1 MVGLSPNR
9 RYPRVARVNEVLR
22 EVIAETLEERVDDDP
37 RLEMVTV
44 TGIDCDPDMR
54 RAIVFFD
61 SPDTDGV
68 AEALAEQRK
77 RLQAAIGSQT
87 KLRRTPQLEF
97 RRDQGVVHGRR
108 IEEIIRELHEDES

>member
-1 MVGLSPNR
+1 MSSSR

-22 EVIAETLEERVDDDP
+22 EIIAEALEERLDDDP

-44 TGIDCDPDMR
+44 TGIDCDADLR
-54 RAIVFFD
+54 RAAVYFD
-61 SPDTDGV
+61 SPQTEGV
-68 AEALAEQRK
+68 EEALGEQRK

-97 RRDQGVVHGRR
+97 IRDQGVVHGRR
-108 IEEIIRELHEDES
+108 IEEILRGLHDGES

>member
-1 MVGLSPNR
+1 MSSSR

-22 EVIAETLEERVDDDP
+22 EIIAETLEERIDDDP

-54 RAIVFFD
+54 RAIVYFD
-61 SPDTDGV
+61 SPDTEGV
-68 AEALAEQRK
+68 DEALADQRK

-97 RRDQGVVHGRR
+97 RRDAAIVHARR
-108 IEEIIRELHEDES
+108 IEEIIRGLHEDES